1 MVNRKG
7 LGRLRVRCL
16 DISRLG
22 VERLIVERLNVKRPS
37 KYELSEHRLGK
48 EFPSILLY
56 SHGFGEGIPNKVLCF
71 NLCSLCGMVS
81 LEWRDIMLKSISLA
95 ILWVHSSLHGSN
107 LIPDSSPL

>member
-22 VERLIVERLNVKRPS
+22 VGRLVVERLNVERPS

-48 EFPSILLY
+48 EFLSILLY
-56 SHGFGEGIPNKVLCF
+56 SQIKYF
-71 NLCSLCGMVS
+71 VS
-81 LEWRDIMLKSISLA
+81 NYVVCVGWS
-95 ILWVHSSLHGSN
+95 V
-107 LIPDSSPL
+107 